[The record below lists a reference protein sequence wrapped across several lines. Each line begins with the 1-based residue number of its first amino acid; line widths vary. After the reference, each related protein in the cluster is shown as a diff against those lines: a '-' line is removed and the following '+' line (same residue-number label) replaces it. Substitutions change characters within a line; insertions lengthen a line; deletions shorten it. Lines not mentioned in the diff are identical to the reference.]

1 MLNAIAN
8 SRGKKVSTH
17 ENACVTSYSVFSHLN
32 IDHKEGSSSL
42 PFLVWFHTAL
52 GNHYLLCKEVRVW
65 SK

>member
-42 PFLVWFHTAL
+42 PFLV
-52 GNHYLLCKEVRVW
+52 
-65 SK
+65 